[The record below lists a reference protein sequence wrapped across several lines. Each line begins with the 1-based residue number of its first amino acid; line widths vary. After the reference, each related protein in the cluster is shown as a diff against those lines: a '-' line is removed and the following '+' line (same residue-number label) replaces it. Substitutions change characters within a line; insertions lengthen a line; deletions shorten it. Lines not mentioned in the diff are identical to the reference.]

1 MAKWKIR
8 AKRLYKEWRSNFL
21 VWLIQSLG
29 GTSMIGAVARAFWQS
44 IHHSVHDWI
53 FLGAMFAVGLLLVVA
68 ALWIQSNKEPRYSE
82 VELDDKLARQRT
94 EIEEQIPSIMI
105 NGTPVAGPAKTAADA
120 LQEASASPL
129 LSPLQA
135 KAVRLAK
142 DLRVFVRE
150 LGPKPE
156 LDPAEYSRL
165 GGETFIFEQFKLQD
179 PWWQKLRG
187 TYALKFRDRVQ
198 EIYQQSTQRGMQD
211 YDLRVDAD
219 TVKIE
224 NLNLVQKKLWELA
237 SRLDE
242 EAI

>member
-1 MAKWKIR
+1 MVGPQTLPVAIGILAVLILVSAVLNYLASR
-8 AKRLYKEWRSNFL
+8 RPHISTEELNQRLRE
-21 VWLIQSLG
+21 
-29 GTSMIGAVARAFWQS
+29 
-44 IHHSVHDWI
+44 
-53 FLGAMFAVGLLLVVA
+53 
-68 ALWIQSNKEPRYSE
+68 
-82 VELDDKLARQRT
+82 QRI
-94 EIEEQIPSIMI
+94 EIEKQIPSILV
-105 NGTPVAGPAKTAADA
+105 NGTPVAGPAKLDSECGTGPAM
-120 LQEASASPL
+120 LASASPL

-198 EIYQQSTQRGMQD
+198 EIYQQSTQLGMQD